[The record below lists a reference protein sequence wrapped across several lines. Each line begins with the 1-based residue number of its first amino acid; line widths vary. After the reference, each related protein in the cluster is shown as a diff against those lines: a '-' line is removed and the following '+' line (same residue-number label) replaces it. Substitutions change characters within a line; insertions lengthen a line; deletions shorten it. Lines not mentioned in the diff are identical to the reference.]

1 MIRAYI
7 IIIIIIIRIIRI
19 IIIIRSRYS
28 GRSPTRYSG
37 IT

>member
-7 IIIIIIIRIIRI
+7 IIIIRV